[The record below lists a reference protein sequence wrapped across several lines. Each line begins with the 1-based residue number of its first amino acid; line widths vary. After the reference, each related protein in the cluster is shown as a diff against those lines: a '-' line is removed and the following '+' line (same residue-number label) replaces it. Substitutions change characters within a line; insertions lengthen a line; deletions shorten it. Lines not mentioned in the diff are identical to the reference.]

1 MSLFTRPPAP
11 RRSPPPVPQ
20 QPQPPQLPAA
30 APRLARRF
38 WLLAWLALLGL
49 LTLWFHQRSQP
60 QVTASGALQ
69 LRADPGG
76 HYRLTGAINGQPVA
90 LLLDT
95 GATRVTVPQQVADR
109 LGLTARGS
117 SVVQTAA
124 GPVRVGNGT
133 IETLAMGP
141 LTLYDLA
148 IFINPA
154 ADGDEVLVGMNAL
167 GRLELVQKERQLLLR
182 PLQE

>member
-1 MSLFTRPPAP
+1 M
-11 RRSPPPVPQ
+11 Q
-20 QPQPPQLPAA
+20 QT
-30 APRLARRF
+30 ARWL
-38 WLLAWLALLGL
+38 WLLAWLSLMGL
-49 LTLWFHQRSQP
+49 LTLYFHSRAQP
-60 QVTASGALQ
+60 SVTASGELL
-69 LRADPGG
+69 LRADQSG
-76 HYRLTGAINGQPVA
+76 HYRLEGAINGQPVQ

-95 GATRVTVPQQVADR
+95 GATRVTIPQQVADR
-109 LGLTARGS
+109 LGLTARGGS
-117 SVVQTAA
+117 QVNTAA
-124 GPVRVGNGT
+124 GQIRVGNGT

>member
-1 MSLFTRPPAP
+1 M
-11 RRSPPPVPQ
+11 Q
-20 QPQPPQLPAA
+20 QT
-30 APRLARRF
+30 ARWF
-38 WLLAWLALLGL
+38 WLLAWLSLMGL
-49 LTLWFHQRSQP
+49 LTLYFHSRTQP
-60 QVTASGALQ
+60 SVTASGELL
-69 LRADPGG
+69 LRADQSG
-76 HYRLTGAINGQPVA
+76 HYRLEGAINGQPVQ

-95 GATRVTVPQQVADR
+95 GATRITVPQRVAER
-109 LGLTARGS
+109 LGLTAHGS
-117 SVVQTAA
+117 SQVNTAA
-124 GPVRVGNGT
+124 GYIRVGNGT

>member
-1 MSLFTRPPAP
+1 MQHT
-11 RRSPPPVPQ
+11 
-20 QPQPPQLPAA
+20 
-30 APRLARRF
+30 ARWM
-38 WLLAWLALLGL
+38 WLLAWLSLMGL
-49 LTLWFHQRSQP
+49 LTLYFHSRSQP
-60 QVTASGALQ
+60 SVTASGELLLQ
-69 LRADPGG
+69 ADQSG
-76 HYRLTGAINGQPVA
+76 HYRLEGAINGHPVQ

-95 GATRVTVPQQVADR
+95 GATRVTIPQQVAKR

-117 SVVQTAA
+117 SQVNTAA
-124 GPVRVGNGT
+124 GQIRVGNGT

>member
-1 MSLFTRPPAP
+1 M
-11 RRSPPPVPQ
+11 Q
-20 QPQPPQLPAA
+20 QT
-30 APRLARRF
+30 ARWF
-38 WLLAWLALLGL
+38 WLLAWLSLMGL
-49 LTLWFHQRSQP
+49 LTLYFHSRTQP
-60 QVTASGALQ
+60 SVTSSGELL
-69 LRADPGG
+69 LRADQSG
-76 HYRLTGAINGQPVA
+76 HYQLEGAINGQPVQ

-95 GATRVTVPQQVADR
+95 GATRITVPQRVAER
-109 LGLTARGS
+109 LGLTSHGS
-117 SVVQTAA
+117 SQVNTAA
-124 GPVRVGNGT
+124 GFIRVGNGT

-154 ADGDEVLVGMNAL
+154 AAGDEVLVGMNAL

>member
-1 MSLFTRPPAP
+1 M
-11 RRSPPPVPQ
+11 Q
-20 QPQPPQLPAA
+20 QT
-30 APRLARRF
+30 ARWF
-38 WLLAWLALLGL
+38 WLLAWLSLMGL
-49 LTLWFHQRSQP
+49 LTLYFHSRSQP
-60 QVTASGALQ
+60 SVTASGELL
-69 LRADPGG
+69 LRADQSG
-76 HYRLTGAINGQPVA
+76 HYRLEGAINGQPVQ

-95 GATRVTVPQQVADR
+95 GATRITVPLLVAER
-109 LGLTARGS
+109 LGLPAHGS
-117 SVVQTAA
+117 SQVNTAA
-124 GPVRVGNGT
+124 GMIRVGNGT

-154 ADGDEVLVGMNAL
+154 AEGDEVLVGMNAL

>member
-1 MSLFTRPPAP
+1 MHPM
-11 RRSPPPVPQ
+11 
-20 QPQPPQLPAA
+20 
-30 APRLARRF
+30 ARRL
-38 WLLAWLALLGL
+38 WLLAWLSLLGL
-49 LTLWFHQRSQP
+49 LTLYFYSSAKP
-60 QVTASGALQ
+60 SVTASGEL
-69 LRADPGG
+69 LLKADASG
-76 HYRLTGAINGQPVA
+76 HYRLEGAINDQPVQ

-95 GATRVTVPQQVADR
+95 GATRVTIPSHVASR
-109 LGLTARGS
+109 LGLVATGRS
-117 SVVQTAA
+117 RVNTAA
-124 GPVRVGNGT
+124 GQIQVETGR
-133 IETLAMGP
+133 IESLAMGP

>member
-1 MSLFTRPPAP
+1 MQHT
-11 RRSPPPVPQ
+11 
-20 QPQPPQLPAA
+20 
-30 APRLARRF
+30 ARWM
-38 WLLAWLALLGL
+38 WLLAWLSLMGL
-49 LTLWFHQRSQP
+49 LTLYFHSRNQP
-60 QVTASGALQ
+60 SVTASGELLLQ
-69 LRADPGG
+69 ADQSG
-76 HYRLTGAINGQPVA
+76 HYRLEGAINGHPVQ

-95 GATRVTVPQQVADR
+95 GATRVTIPQQVAKR

-117 SVVQTAA
+117 SQVNTAA
-124 GPVRVGNGT
+124 GQLRVGNGT

-154 ADGDEVLVGMNAL
+154 AEGDEVLVGMNAL

>member
-1 MSLFTRPPAP
+1 M
-11 RRSPPPVPQ
+11 Q
-20 QPQPPQLPAA
+20 QT
-30 APRLARRF
+30 ARWF
-38 WLLAWLALLGL
+38 WLLAWLSLMGL
-49 LTLWFHQRSQP
+49 LTLYFHSHTQP
-60 QVTASGALQ
+60 SVTSSGELL
-69 LRADPGG
+69 LRADQSG
-76 HYRLTGAINGQPVA
+76 HYRLEGAINGQPVQ

-95 GATRVTVPQQVADR
+95 GATRITVPQRVAER
-109 LGLTARGS
+109 LGLTAHGS
-117 SVVQTAA
+117 SQVNTAA
-124 GPVRVGNGT
+124 GFIRVGNGS

-154 ADGDEVLVGMNAL
+154 AAGDEVLVGMNAL

>member
-1 MSLFTRPPAP
+1 MQHT
-11 RRSPPPVPQ
+11 
-20 QPQPPQLPAA
+20 
-30 APRLARRF
+30 ARWM
-38 WLLAWLALLGL
+38 WLLAWLSLMGL
-49 LTLWFHQRSQP
+49 LTLYFHTRNQP
-60 QVTASGALQ
+60 SVTANGELL
-69 LRADPGG
+69 LRADQSG
-76 HYRLTGAINGQPVA
+76 HYRLEGAINGQPVQ

-95 GATRVTVPQQVADR
+95 GATRITIPQQVAER
-109 LGLTARGS
+109 LGLTAYGNS
-117 SVVQTAA
+117 QVNTAA
-124 GPVRVGNGT
+124 GQIRVGNGT

-141 LTLYDLA
+141 LTLYDLG

>member
-1 MSLFTRPPAP
+1 M
-11 RRSPPPVPQ
+11 Q
-20 QPQPPQLPAA
+20 QT
-30 APRLARRF
+30 ARWF
-38 WLLAWLALLGL
+38 WLLAWLSLMGL
-49 LTLWFHQRSQP
+49 LTLYFHSRTQP
-60 QVTASGALQ
+60 SVTASGELL
-69 LRADPGG
+69 LRTDQSG
-76 HYRLTGAINGQPVA
+76 HYRLEGAINGQPVQ

-95 GATRVTVPQQVADR
+95 GATRITVPQRVAER
-109 LGLTARGS
+109 LGLSAHGS
-117 SVVQTAA
+117 SQVNTAA
-124 GPVRVGNGT
+124 GFIRVGNGT

-154 ADGDEVLVGMNAL
+154 AAGDEVLVGMNAL

>member
-1 MSLFTRPPAP
+1 MQHT
-11 RRSPPPVPQ
+11 
-20 QPQPPQLPAA
+20 
-30 APRLARRF
+30 ARWM
-38 WLLAWLALLGL
+38 WLLAWLSLMGL
-49 LTLWFHQRSQP
+49 LTLYFHSRSQP
-60 QVTASGALQ
+60 GVTASGELL
-69 LRADPGG
+69 LRADQSG
-76 HYRLTGAINGQPVA
+76 HYRLEGAINGQPVQ

-95 GATRVTVPQQVADR
+95 GATRITIPQQVAER

-117 SVVQTAA
+117 SQVNTAA
-124 GPVRVGNGT
+124 GQISVGNGT

>member
-1 MSLFTRPPAP
+1 M
-11 RRSPPPVPQ
+11 
-20 QPQPPQLPAA
+20 
-30 APRLARRF
+30 ARRL
-38 WLLAWLALLGL
+38 WLLAWLSLLGL
-49 LTLWFHQRSQP
+49 LTLYFYSSAKP
-60 QVTASGALQ
+60 SVTASGEL
-69 LRADPGG
+69 LLKADASG
-76 HYRLTGAINGQPVA
+76 HYRLEGAINDQPVQ

-95 GATRVTVPQQVADR
+95 GATRVTIPQQVADR
-109 LGLTARGS
+109 LGLIVHGS
-117 SVVQTAA
+117 SQVNTAA
-124 GPVRVGNGT
+124 GQIRVGNGT

>member
-1 MSLFTRPPAP
+1 MHPM
-11 RRSPPPVPQ
+11 
-20 QPQPPQLPAA
+20 
-30 APRLARRF
+30 ARRL
-38 WLLAWLALLGL
+38 WLLAWLSLLGL
-49 LTLWFHQRSQP
+49 LTLYFYSSAKP
-60 QVTASGALQ
+60 SVTASGELLLKPDAS
-69 LRADPGG
+69 G
-76 HYRLTGAINGQPVA
+76 HYRLEGAINDQPVQ

-95 GATRVTVPQQVADR
+95 GATRITIPQQVADR
-109 LGLTARGS
+109 LGLIVHGS
-117 SVVQTAA
+117 SQVNTAA
-124 GPVRVGNGT
+124 GQLRVGNGT

>member
-1 MSLFTRPPAP
+1 M
-11 RRSPPPVPQ
+11 Q
-20 QPQPPQLPAA
+20 QT
-30 APRLARRF
+30 ARWF
-38 WLLAWLALLGL
+38 WLLAWLSLMGL
-49 LTLWFHQRSQP
+49 LTLYFHSRTQP
-60 QVTASGALQ
+60 SVTSSGELL
-69 LRADPGG
+69 LRADQSG
-76 HYRLTGAINGQPVA
+76 HYRLEGAINGQPVQ

-95 GATRVTVPQQVADR
+95 GATRITVPQRVAER
-109 LGLTARGS
+109 LGLTAHGS
-117 SVVQTAA
+117 SQVNTAA
-124 GPVRVGNGT
+124 GFIRVGNGS

-154 ADGDEVLVGMNAL
+154 AAGDEVLVGMNAL

>member
-1 MSLFTRPPAP
+1 MQHT
-11 RRSPPPVPQ
+11 
-20 QPQPPQLPAA
+20 
-30 APRLARRF
+30 ARWM
-38 WLLAWLALLGL
+38 WLLAWLSLMGL
-49 LTLWFHQRSQP
+49 LTLYFYSRNQP
-60 QVTASGALQ
+60 SVTASGELLLQ
-69 LRADPGG
+69 ADQSG
-76 HYRLTGAINGQPVA
+76 HYRLEGAINGHPVQ

-95 GATRVTVPQQVADR
+95 GATRVTIPQQVAKR

-117 SVVQTAA
+117 SQVNTAA
-124 GPVRVGNGT
+124 GQIRVGNGT

-154 ADGDEVLVGMNAL
+154 AEGDEVLVGMNAL

>member
-1 MSLFTRPPAP
+1 MQHT
-11 RRSPPPVPQ
+11 
-20 QPQPPQLPAA
+20 
-30 APRLARRF
+30 ARWM
-38 WLLAWLALLGL
+38 WLLAWLSLMGL
-49 LTLWFHQRSQP
+49 LTLYFHSRSQP
-60 QVTASGALQ
+60 GVTASGELL
-69 LRADPGG
+69 LRADQSG
-76 HYRLTGAINGQPVA
+76 HYRLEGAINGQPVQ

-95 GATRVTVPQQVADR
+95 GATRITIPQQVAER
-109 LGLTARGS
+109 LGLTAYGS
-117 SVVQTAA
+117 SQVNTAA
-124 GPVRVGNGT
+124 GQIRVGNGT

>member
-1 MSLFTRPPAP
+1 MQHT
-11 RRSPPPVPQ
+11 
-20 QPQPPQLPAA
+20 
-30 APRLARRF
+30 ARWM
-38 WLLAWLALLGL
+38 WLLAWLSLMGL
-49 LTLWFHQRSQP
+49 LTLYFHSRSQP
-60 QVTASGALQ
+60 SVTANGELLLQ
-69 LRADPGG
+69 ADQSG
-76 HYRLTGAINGQPVA
+76 HYRLEGAINGYPVQ

-95 GATRVTVPQQVADR
+95 GATRVTIPQQVAKR

-117 SVVQTAA
+117 SQVNTAA
-124 GPVRVGNGT
+124 GQIRVGNGT

>member
-1 MSLFTRPPAP
+1 M
-11 RRSPPPVPQ
+11 Q
-20 QPQPPQLPAA
+20 QT
-30 APRLARRF
+30 ARWL
-38 WLLAWLALLGL
+38 WLLAWLSLMGL
-49 LTLWFHQRSQP
+49 LTLYFHSRSQP
-60 QVTASGALQ
+60 GVTASGELL
-69 LRADPGG
+69 LRADQSG
-76 HYRLTGAINGQPVA
+76 HYRLEGAINGQPVQ

-95 GATRVTVPQQVADR
+95 GATRITVPQQVAQR
-109 LGLTARGS
+109 LGLNARGS
-117 SVVQTAA
+117 SQVNTAA
-124 GPVRVGNGT
+124 GQIWVGNGT

>member
-1 MSLFTRPPAP
+1 MHPM
-11 RRSPPPVPQ
+11 
-20 QPQPPQLPAA
+20 
-30 APRLARRF
+30 ARRL
-38 WLLAWLALLGL
+38 WLLAWLSLLGL
-49 LTLWFHQRSQP
+49 LTLYFYSSAKP
-60 QVTASGALQ
+60 SVTASGEL
-69 LRADPGG
+69 LLKADASG
-76 HYRLTGAINGQPVA
+76 HYRLEGAINDQPVQ

-95 GATRVTVPQQVADR
+95 GATRVTIPSQVASR
-109 LGLTARGS
+109 LGLVATGRS
-117 SVVQTAA
+117 RVNTAA
-124 GPVRVGNGT
+124 GQIQVETGR
-133 IETLAMGP
+133 IESLAMGP

>member
-1 MSLFTRPPAP
+1 MHPM
-11 RRSPPPVPQ
+11 
-20 QPQPPQLPAA
+20 
-30 APRLARRF
+30 ARRL
-38 WLLAWLALLGL
+38 WLLAWLSLLGL
-49 LTLWFHQRSQP
+49 LTLYFYSSAKP
-60 QVTASGALQ
+60 SVTASGELLLKPDAS
-69 LRADPGG
+69 G
-76 HYRLTGAINGQPVA
+76 HYRLEGAINDQPVQ

-95 GATRVTVPQQVADR
+95 GATRVTIPQQVADR
-109 LGLTARGS
+109 LGLIVHGS
-117 SVVQTAA
+117 SQVNTAA
-124 GPVRVGNGT
+124 GQIRVGNGT

>member
-1 MSLFTRPPAP
+1 M
-11 RRSPPPVPQ
+11 Q
-20 QPQPPQLPAA
+20 QT
-30 APRLARRF
+30 ARWF
-38 WLLAWLALLGL
+38 WLLAWLSLMGL
-49 LTLWFHQRSQP
+49 LTLYFHSRTQP
-60 QVTASGALQ
+60 SVTASGELL
-69 LRADPGG
+69 LRADQSG
-76 HYRLTGAINGQPVA
+76 HYRLEGAINGQPVQ

-95 GATRVTVPQQVADR
+95 GATRITVPQRVAER
-109 LGLTARGS
+109 LGLTPHGS
-117 SVVQTAA
+117 SQVNTAA
-124 GPVRVGNGT
+124 GFIRVGNGS

-154 ADGDEVLVGMNAL
+154 AAGDEVLVGMNAL

>member
-1 MSLFTRPPAP
+1 M
-11 RRSPPPVPQ
+11 Q
-20 QPQPPQLPAA
+20 QT
-30 APRLARRF
+30 ARWF
-38 WLLAWLALLGL
+38 WLLAWLSLMGL
-49 LTLWFHQRSQP
+49 LTLYFHSRTQP
-60 QVTASGALQ
+60 SVTSSGELL
-69 LRADPGG
+69 LRADQSG
-76 HYRLTGAINGQPVA
+76 HYRLEGAINGQPVQ

-95 GATRVTVPQQVADR
+95 GATRITVPQRVAER
-109 LGLTARGS
+109 LGLTAHGS
-117 SVVQTAA
+117 SQVNTAA
-124 GPVRVGNGT
+124 GFIRVGNGT

-154 ADGDEVLVGMNAL
+154 AAGDEVLVGMNAL